1 MTMFT
6 KPFRVKSNTQM
17 KGSDKKKLKAAVK
30 KCFPSLSDEDLN
42 VLLPMKE
49 EIVVNKIFTFS
60 EESCLVYIHK
70 KNAVFI
76 ELEKEKLFIPTVY
89 TLWKLPEVCYYGQ
102 CMLVVCLTLNAEMSR
117 YCRL

>member
-1 MTMFT
+1 MLMQQYWS
-6 KPFRVKSNTQM
+6 P
-17 KGSDKKKLKAAVK
+17 KGDI
-30 KCFPSLSDEDLN
+30 KCFPAISDDDLN

-89 TLWKLPEVCYYGQ
+89 TLWKLPEVGILIIPVQ
-102 CMLVVCLTLNAEMSR
+102 SF
-117 YCRL
+117 

>member
-1 MTMFT
+1 MVCTGVGMT
-6 KPFRVKSNTQM
+6 KVSIL
-17 KGSDKKKLKAAVK
+17 KLLMSENPEAAVK

-89 TLWKLPEVCYYGQ
+89 TLWKLPEVCYYTDNA
-102 CMLVVCLTLNAEMSR
+102 CLLFADSAAKMSR
-117 YCRL
+117 YCRR

>member
-17 KGSDKKKLKAAVK
+17 KGSDKKKLKANVK
-30 KCFPSLSDEDLN
+30 KCFPSISDEDLN

-76 ELEKEKLFIPTVY
+76 EKWPKVQY
-89 TLWKLPEVCYYGQ
+89 
-102 CMLVVCLTLNAEMSR
+102 
-117 YCRL
+117 

>member
-1 MTMFT
+1 M
-6 KPFRVKSNTQM
+6 
-17 KGSDKKKLKAAVK
+17 
-30 KCFPSLSDEDLN
+30 N

-89 TLWKLPEVCYYGQ
+89 TLWKLPEVCFSDKSIPDDSEAG
-102 CMLVVCLTLNAEMSR
+102 MSR
-117 YCRL
+117 YCRQ